1 LSNEIIFTV
10 AKESGLDV
18 EKLKEDMAD
27 DSNEKTMHANVVLGG
42 EIGAR
47 GTPAFVIGEQ
57 MFGGALKYEQMQQA
71 VEDARQKQRK

>member
-1 LSNEIIFTV
+1 MSNEIIFTV

-42 EIGAR
+42 EVGAR

-57 MFGGALKYEQMQQA
+57 MS
-71 VEDARQKQRK
+71 VVP